1 MSNKYGDGGMKRDN
15 TSLTMIDPT
24 MIDPIGTQQMGV
36 DTGSFQLNLAGDTPA
51 YTPGKGV
58 SWMKRAGMNI
68 GEAFGGVGSKLSNMS
83 AGSKMGIMSGVG
95 GILQGIIG
103 GGARRA
109 RQRDAKTEYTK
120 QRKAYAALDARN
132 LSENIKNPYENM
144 ENVYEDM
151 TVNQQQAQ
159 FEAQQGAQSRAN
171 IMQNLQG
178 AAGSSGIGALAQAM
192 ANQSQLATQRA
203 GASIGMQESRNQAL
217 AARGADTVQQLE
229 RRGAFEAE
237 LHKVRGAEKARDLE
251 WQKQE
256 MALGMAMQEKA
267 EADRARQQATNAL
280 VGGIG
285 TIAGSVLTGGASS
298 VLGGLVKGDN

>member
-1 MSNKYGDGGMKRDN
+1 MSFIIVGLAVGVAAGGAQLGM
-15 TSLTMIDPT
+15 SL
-24 MIDPIGTQQMGV
+24 
-36 DTGSFQLNLAGDTPA
+36 
-51 YTPGKGV
+51 
-58 SWMKRAGMNI
+58 
-68 GEAFGGVGSKLSNMS
+68 
-83 AGSKMGIMSGVG
+83 SGR
-95 GILQGIIG
+95 
-103 GGARRA
+103 GARR
-109 RQRDAKTEYTK
+109 REQER
-120 QRKAYAALDARN
+120 AAAEMAQLKEQYKNLDTSN
-132 LSENIKNPYENM
+132 LAAGVVNQFTNM
-144 ENVYEDM
+144 ENAYEDM

-298 VLGGLVKGDN
+298 VLGGLVK